1 MGRHSCCVKQKLR
14 KGLWSPE
21 EDEKLLKYITRF
33 GVGCWSSVPKHAG
46 LQRCGKSCR
55 LRWINYLRPDLKR
68 GMFSQQ
74 EEDLI
79 LNLHQVL
86 GNRWAQIAAQLPGR
100 TDNEI
105 KNFWN
110 SCLKKKLMKQGIDP
124 NTHKPITDNNDV
136 KEKKMEFFDKKSEF
150 FPSSSSSMPMAA
162 AELEQAFHVNN
173 GGLILSSSSSME
185 TGSFLTKSV
194 CDPLFLV
201 EFQSDIDPI
210 TYNSNLLSQYQ
221 QTGYDTS
228 LPNLASF
235 SDHSGSKVNT
245 NSFIMNEAR
254 ESSSTTNSSQMNNNS
269 LSAGFQQMT
278 FEGEMFQFNGINVKS
293 EEGCIGQW
301 EQQNMHEVQVN
312 NASDFNIYPMG
323 SLSGEY
329 TDVFHQ
335 I

>member
-1 MGRHSCCVKQKLR
+1 
-14 KGLWSPE
+14 
-21 EDEKLLKYITRF
+21 ITTA
-33 GVGCWSSVPKHAG
+33 SSFFFNH
-46 LQRCGKSCR
+46 LQIQ
-55 LRWINYLRPDLKR
+55 WVA
-68 GMFSQQ
+68 
-74 EEDLI
+74 I
-79 LNLHQVL
+79 LVVL
-86 GNRWAQIAAQLPGR
+86 SRSSERVYGH
-100 TDNEI
+100 
-105 KNFWN
+105 
-110 SCLKKKLMKQGIDP
+110 LKKMKSFL
-124 NTHKPITDNNDV
+124 NTLPDSALVAGVLFLNTP
-136 KEKKMEFFDKKSEF
+136 F
-150 FPSSSSSMPMAA
+150 FPSSSSSMPMTA
-162 AELEQAFHVNN
+162 AELEQAFHANN
-173 GGLILSSSSSME
+173 GGLILSSSSSMD
-185 TGSFLTKSV
+185 TGSFLTKSA

-235 SDHSGSKVNT
+235 SDHSGSKMNT
-245 NSFIMNEAR
+245 TTSFIMNEAR
-254 ESSSTTNSSQMNNNS
+254 DSSSTTNSSQMNNS

-278 FEGEMFQFNGINVKS
+278 FEGEMFHFNGVNVKS

-312 NASDFNIYPMG
+312 NASDFNMYPMG